1 MTNTELTL
9 PEGLCTFARGSLVF
23 TRTPTEHEWEQ
34 IGRYVHAARGSSLR
48 WMADWRMEGRR
59 QFGDLVVDQ
68 FSRHLQLEFK
78 DLAASEALEA
88 LEMRSETL
96 SDEHHIALSKYLPD
110 DGLSKARA
118 EWQEAAQRW
127 LKIAEDENLTPKELK
142 MSIKAGEVV
151 REPLQQ
157 DQLRLNAND
166 RSVGLVTIEGIHMQ
180 FNLWLRKVTEDD
192 GFPGEWDA
200 RRLGM
205 VADLLEPFLSVR
217 KQAVEKLSVLVK
229 AEFDDLNN
237 TKGAGE

>member
-1 MTNTELTL
+1 MINKELTL
-9 PEGLCTFARGSLVF
+9 PEGLCTFSRGALVF
-23 TRTPTEHEWEQ
+23 NRPPTEHEWEQ

-59 QFGDLVVDQ
+59 NFGDLTVEQ

-96 SDEHHIALSKYLPD
+96 SDEHHIALSKTLPD

-118 EWQEAAQRW
+118 EWQEAAQKW
-127 LKIAEDENLTPKELK
+127 LRIAEDEKLTAKELK

-151 REPLQQ
+151 RDTPQQ
-157 DQLRLNAND
+157 ESLRLNCND
-166 RSVGLVTIEGIHMQ
+166 RSVGLVTIEGVHMQ

-205 VADLLEPFLSVR
+205 VRDLLAPIAAIHREVSV
-217 KQAVEKLSVLVK
+217 KVL
-229 AEFDDLNN
+229 E
-237 TKGAGE
+237 KGAGE